1 MREAHG
7 CDRLGFEADAAPLQA
22 HRLVHG
28 PENEDARLGPRSDE
42 RPHSGGRGARQGDCL
57 EAYGRHGAGRAG
69 RRRPIAKPKVPGK
82 AAKWNPKTR
91 GLEKPPRG
99 HLDDRANF
107 DDGKDN
113 TTRPIGTQARFETTH
128 GGRSR
133 SQLRVWCVCDESKAA
148 DDKHRHGYKHMD
160 G

>member
-1 MREAHG
+1 MMAVRAQEAEEQG
-7 CDRLGFEADAAPLQA
+7 KATAWKKLGGAAPGEPAAGGLT
-22 HRLVHG
+22 
-28 PENEDARLGPRSDE
+28 NAR
-42 RPHSGGRGARQGDCL
+42 
-57 EAYGRHGAGRAG
+57 
-69 RRRPIAKPKVPGK
+69 PKVPGK